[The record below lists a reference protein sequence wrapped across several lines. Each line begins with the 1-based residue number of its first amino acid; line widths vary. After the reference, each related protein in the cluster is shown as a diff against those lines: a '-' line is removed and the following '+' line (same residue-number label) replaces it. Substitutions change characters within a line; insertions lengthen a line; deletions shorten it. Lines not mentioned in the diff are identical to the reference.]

1 MAKHKLTKSKK
12 QKAAVETVPGVQF
25 EETPI
30 DGATPAE
37 VEEQAPVAVE
47 NSPEE
52 GAAPAEVEEVAE
64 SAAEEASKAEKMT
77 SEGETERS
85 IVEEFDEALRDS
97 QPRPEI
103 DMEQKIEDGEP
114 VKLIISINAS
124 VLDEDGWER
133 FARAVKNKDQMFR
146 HSFGAEEL
154 KIERNGDVVSLPW
167 FTLSRANSY
176 QEASAYCDFVS
187 KLIIYARDSKRVLDL
202 SENKPSD
209 NEKFSMRVF
218 MIRLN
223 MKGDRYANARRILM
237 HNLTGNSSF
246 RYGDPRKRAKVVEEV
261 QPETPTAE
269 EEPATEKTEA

>member
-12 QKAAVETVPGVQF
+12 QKATVETVPGVQF

-37 VEEQAPVAVE
+37 VEEQAPAMAE
-47 NSPEE
+47 NSPDDGVSAVET
-52 GAAPAEVEEVAE
+52 EEVAE
-64 SAAEEASKAEKMT
+64 SVAEEASEAEKM
-77 SEGETERS
+77 SSGSETERND
-85 IVEEFDEALRDS
+85 EFNEALRAT
-97 QPRPEI
+97 QPLPEI
-103 DMEQKIEDGEP
+103 DMEQKIEEGEP
-114 VKLIISINAS
+114 VKLTINVKAS

-146 HSFGAEEL
+146 HSLGAEEL
-154 KIERNGDVVSLPW
+154 KIERNDDVVSLPW
-167 FTLSRANSY
+167 FTLPSIRSY

-223 MKGDRYANARRILM
+223 MKGDRYSNARRILM

-246 RYGDPRKRAKVVEEV
+246 RYGDPRKRAKVVEEA
-261 QPETPTAE
+261 QPETPAAE
-269 EEPATEKTEA
+269 EEPVAEKTEA